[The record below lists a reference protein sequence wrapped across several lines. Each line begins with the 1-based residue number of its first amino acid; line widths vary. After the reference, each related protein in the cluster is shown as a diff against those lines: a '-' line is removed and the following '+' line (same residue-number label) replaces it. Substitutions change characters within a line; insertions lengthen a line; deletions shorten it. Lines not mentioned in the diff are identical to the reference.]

1 MRGPFTMKAFMTN
14 RTLDFL
20 DQLAKKHSQLH
31 FHLMKSASS
40 TLAYYES
47 EQKSVFGAGREYII
61 LFESGHIQEEG
72 YVVMNNIPLTEE
84 GKPVFIDR
92 FRQRQGDINQM
103 LGFQA
108 FRLLEP
114 VKGNTYIIF
123 TQWTSKEYFEK
134 WQESDEFAKSHYN
147 QAVKPPAYFAKRPFI
162 STYKMVDEEDYEE
175 LDERS

>member
-1 MRGPFTMKAFMTN
+1 MKAFMTN
-14 RTLDFL
+14 GTLSFL
-20 DQLAKKHSQLH
+20 NQLTHKHRNLQFH
-31 FHLMKSASS
+31 FMISSSS

-47 EQKSVFGAGREYII
+47 NQKSVFGAGREYII
-61 LFESGHIQEEG
+61 LFERGKIEEEG

-92 FRQRQGDINQM
+92 FKRRQDDIEHM
-103 LGFQA
+103 PGFQA

-123 TQWTSKEYFEK
+123 TQWASKKYFEK
-134 WQESDEFAKSHYN
+134 WRESDEFAKSHHN

-162 STYKMVDEEDYEE
+162 STYKMVDEDDFEE
-175 LDERS
+175 LEDGEART

>member
-1 MRGPFTMKAFMTN
+1 MKAFMTN
-14 RTLDFL
+14 GTLDFL
-20 DQLAKKHSQLH
+20 DKLARKHSQLH
-31 FHLMKSASS
+31 FYFMKNASS

-47 EQKSVFGAGREYII
+47 KQKSVFGAGREYVIR
-61 LFESGHIQEEG
+61 FESGQIQEEG

-92 FRQRQGDINQM
+92 FKQRQDDINQM
-103 LGFQA
+103 PGFQA

-123 TQWTSKEYFEK
+123 TQWASEEHFEK
-134 WQESDEFAKSHYN
+134 WQESDEFAKSHHN

-162 STYKMVDEEDYEE
+162 SAYRMVDEEDYEE
-175 LDERS
+175 LEKEKS